1 MCLSIT
7 PQKIS
12 IVELMLMKKKQNF
25 FDLSFENLKKFL
37 SEKVGVEK
45 DKVKMRAQQ
54 LYSGFYRKG
63 LTNFNDLTTVTNDLR
78 KELDRA
84 LSLELPKII
93 KTEIA
98 DDKTIKWLLELNDEN
113 KNLIEVVLISSKSHN
128 TICVSV
134 QVGCAMSKSSA
145 CIHCAT
151 GTQLLVKNLSAS
163 EIVMQMMIA
172 KRYLNDFGD
181 QRLIKNCVIMGSGE
195 SLTNYENV
203 KEFIKILMEPE
214 GVHMGK
220 KSITLST
227 IGIPDKIKKF
237 ADEVGVYLALSLHS
251 GDNAKRDKIIP
262 INKKYPLEEV
272 IDSCKYY
279 TSIVKEKVFV
289 EYTLM
294 SGINDSPE
302 DAKQL
307 IKIMSQFPSKLN
319 LIFMNTWK
327 GCDIKPVSEENTNKF
342 AQIVKNAGFIVTVR
356 RSGGASEKSLSGCG
370 QLRTASL
377 PKKIGQK

>member
-1 MCLSIT
+1 MKNQSLD
-7 PQKIS
+7 KI
-12 IVELMLMKKKQNF
+12 LFYN
-25 FDLSFENLKKFL
+25 LSFDELKLFL
-37 SEKVGVEK
+37 INELGIEKK
-45 DKVKMRAQQ
+45 KVKMRAQQ
-54 LYSGFYRKG
+54 LFSAVYKKG
-63 LTNFNDLTTVTNDLR
+63 LKNFLDLTTVTDSLR
-78 KELDRA
+78 KQLDNVF
-84 LSLELPKII
+84 SLDLPKII

-113 KNLIEVVLISSKSHN
+113 KNLIEVVLIPSKTHN

-151 GTQLLVKNLSAS
+151 GTQLLVKNLSTS
-163 EIVMQMMIA
+163 EIMMQMMIA
-172 KRYLNDFGD
+172 KRHLNDFGD

-203 KEFIKILMEPE
+203 KQFIKILMEPE
-214 GVHMGK
+214 GINMGK
-220 KSITLST
+220 RTITLST
-227 IGIPDKIKKF
+227 IGIPDKIIKF

-251 GDNAKRDKIIP
+251 GDNTKRDKIIP
-262 INKKYPLEEV
+262 INKKYNLKEV
-272 IDSCKYY
+272 IKSCKYY
-279 TSIVKEKVFV
+279 TSVVKEKVFV

-307 IKIMSQFPSKLN
+307 IKVMSQFPSKLN
-319 LIFMNTWK
+319 LIFMNTWP
-327 GCDIKPVSEENTNKF
+327 GCNIKPVSKKNTNNF

-370 QLRTASL
+370 QLRTSSL
-377 PKKIGQK
+377 PKKNP

>member
-1 MCLSIT
+1 M
-7 PQKIS
+7 
-12 IVELMLMKKKQNF
+12 ENKKNF
-25 FDLSFENLKKFL
+25 YNLSFNDLKTFL
-37 SEKVGVEK
+37 TEKVGVDSSK
-45 DKVKMRAQQ
+45 AKMRAKQI
-54 LYSGFYRKG
+54 YSAVYKKG
-63 LTNFNDLTTVTNDLR
+63 LKNFNDLTTIKNDLR
-78 KELDRA
+78 KDLDSI
-84 LSLELPKII
+84 LTLDLPKII
-93 KTEIA
+93 RTEIA

-113 KNLIEVVLISSKSHN
+113 KNLIEVVLIPSKSHN

-203 KEFIKILMEPE
+203 KKFIKILMEQE
-214 GVHMGK
+214 GINMGK

-251 GDNAKRDKIIP
+251 GDNAKRNKIIP
-262 INKKYPLEEV
+262 INKKYPLKEV
-272 IDSCKYY
+272 IESCKYY

-294 SGINDSPE
+294 CGINDRPE

-319 LIFMNTWK
+319 LIFMNTWS
-327 GCDIKPVSEENTNKF
+327 GCNIKPVSEENTNRF

-377 PKKIGQK
+377 PKKRSSI

>member
-1 MCLSIT
+1 MTI
-7 PQKIS
+7 
-12 IVELMLMKKKQNF
+12 KQNF
-25 FDLSFENLKKFL
+25 YDLSFDDLKNFL
-37 SEKVGVEK
+37 T
-45 DKVKMRAQQ
+45 DKTDVDSAKAKMRAQQ
-54 LYSGFYRKG
+54 IFSAVYRKG
-63 LTNFNDLTTVTNDLR
+63 LTSFSDLTTVTNDLR
-78 KELDRA
+78 KNLDNV
-84 LSLELPKII
+84 LSLDLPKVI

-113 KNLIEVVLISSKSHN
+113 KNLIEVVLIPSKSRN

-151 GTQLLVKNLSAS
+151 GTQLLVKNLSAG
-163 EIVMQMMIA
+163 EIVMQLMIA
-172 KRYLNDFGD
+172 KRYLDDFGD

-203 KEFIKILMEPE
+203 KNFIKILMEPE
-214 GVHMGK
+214 GIHMGK

-262 INKKYPLEEV
+262 INKKYPLKEI

-294 SGINDSPE
+294 FGINDSLE
-302 DAKQL
+302 DAKKL
-307 IKIMSQFPSKLN
+307 IKIMNQFPSKLN
-319 LIFMNTWK
+319 LIFMNTWP
-327 GCDIKPVSEENTNKF
+327 GCNIKPVSEENTNKF

-377 PKKIGQK
+377 PKKRSSI

>member
-1 MCLSIT
+1 MV
-7 PQKIS
+7 K
-12 IVELMLMKKKQNF
+12 ENF
-25 FDLSFENLKKFL
+25 YNLSFSELKSFL
-37 SEKVGVEK
+37 AEKVGIEK
-45 DKVKMRAQQ
+45 SKVKMRAQQ
-54 LYSGFYRKG
+54 LYKAIYQKG
-63 LTNFNDLTTVTNDLR
+63 LTSFADLTTVTQDLR
-78 KELDRA
+78 KKLDNV
-84 LSLELPKII
+84 LSLDLPKIV

-98 DDKTIKWLLELNDEN
+98 DDKTIKWLLELNDKN
-113 KNLIEVVLISSKSHN
+113 KNLIEVVLIPSKTHN

-181 QRLIKNCVIMGSGE
+181 QKLIKRAVIMGSGE
-195 SLTNYENV
+195 SLTNYNST
-203 KEFIKILMEPE
+203 KQFIKILMEPE
-214 GVHMGK
+214 GIHMGK

-227 IGIPDKIKKF
+227 IGVPDKIMKF
-237 ADEVGVYLALSLHS
+237 ADEVGVYLALSLHA
-251 GDNAKRDKIIP
+251 GDNKKRDKIIP

-272 IDSCKYY
+272 IKSCKYY
-279 TSIVKEKVFV
+279 TSVVKEKVFV

-302 DAKQL
+302 DARQL
-307 IKIMSQFPSKLN
+307 VKVMNQFPSKLN
-319 LIFMNTWK
+319 LIFMNTWP
-327 GCDIKPVSEENTNKF
+327 GCDIKPVSEDKTNEF

-370 QLRTASL
+370 QLRTSSL
-377 PKKIGQK
+377 PINKKI

>member
-1 MCLSIT
+1 MG
-7 PQKIS
+7 
-12 IVELMLMKKKQNF
+12 KKQNF
-25 FDLSFENLKKFL
+25 YDLSFNGLKNFL
-37 SEKVGVEK
+37 IKEINIEEA
-45 DKVKMRAQQ
+45 KVKMRAQQ
-54 LYSGFYRKG
+54 LFFAVYKKG
-63 LTNFNDLTTVTNDLR
+63 LTNFNDLTTVTGSLR
-78 KELDRA
+78 KELNNV
-84 LSLELPKII
+84 LSLNLPKII

-98 DDKTIKWLLELNDEN
+98 DDKTIKWLLELDDEN
-113 KNLIEVVLISSKSHN
+113 KNLIEAVLIPSKSHN

-134 QVGCAMSKSSA
+134 QVGCAMSNNNA

-203 KEFIKILMEPE
+203 KNFIKILMESE
-214 GVHMGK
+214 GMHMGK

-227 IGIPDKIKKF
+227 IGIPANIIKF
-237 ADEVGVYLALSLHS
+237 TDEIGVYLALSLHA
-251 GDNAKRDKIIP
+251 GDNKKRDKIIP
-262 INKKYPLEEV
+262 INKKYPLKEIIE
-272 IDSCKYY
+272 SCKYY

-294 SGINDSPE
+294 AGINDSPE
-302 DAKQL
+302 DARQL
-307 IKIMSQFPSKLN
+307 VKVMSQFPSKLN
-319 LIFMNTWK
+319 LIFMNTWP
-327 GCDIKPVSEENTNKF
+327 GCDIKPVSEDKTNDF
-342 AQIVKNAGFIVTVR
+342 AKIVKNAGFIVTVR

-370 QLRTASL
+370 QLRTTSL
-377 PKKIGQK
+377 PKKRSLV